1 MTSQIDVW
9 LFGLDRAL
17 DEMCHL
23 ERWLSPDERDRA
35 ARFVRA
41 RDRLRFTAARGML
54 RRILGAEVDR
64 DPASLGFAYN
74 AHGKPTL
81 AGDAGPHFNLSHS
94 GALAALGIGRSVPFG
109 LDIEQIVQIEAGV
122 AEISFSPAERSALAV
137 YGGAEWLACFY
148 RCWTRKEAV
157 IKALG
162 LGLAQPLDAFDVTLG
177 PSEEP
182 RLLRL
187 AGAPEASS
195 QWELFHFEPAAGYM
209 GAVAVPA
216 PGHSIVVRRWMP

>member
-1 MTSQIDVW
+1 VTSQIDVW
-9 LFGLDRAL
+9 LFGLDRTR
-17 DEMCHL
+17 DELRDL
-23 ERWLSPDERDRA
+23 ERWLSPDERVRA
-35 ARFVRA
+35 DRFVRA
-41 RDRLRFTAARGML
+41 RDGQRFTAARGML
-54 RRILGAEVDR
+54 RRILGAELGR

-81 AGDAGPHFNLSHS
+81 AGDAGLHFNLSHS
-94 GALAALGIGRSVPFG
+94 GALAALGIGRTVPFG
-109 LDIEQIVQIEAGV
+109 LDIEQIAQVEAGV
-122 AEISFSPAERSALAV
+122 AEISFSPAEMSALAA

-177 PSEEP
+177 PFDEP

-187 AGAPEASS
+187 AGTPEASS
-195 QWELFHFEPAAGYM
+195 RWELFHFAPAADYM

-216 PGHSIVVRRWMP
+216 RGHSIVVRRWMS